1 MEQLI
6 ECAAGLD
13 VHRDSVVATVRRR
26 VGKRDQRETRTF
38 ETFPDALRSL
48 AQWLKDCRVQIAAME
63 STGVYFL
70 PVHRELQR
78 AAVTTWVVNAAH
90 VKQVPGRKSDVS
102 DSEWLSKLVMY
113 GLVRPSFI
121 PNEQLES
128 LRMLTRLRAQTVG
141 EQTRGRNRIIKLL
154 EAFGIKLASIC
165 TDVFGKTGCAIL
177 HALVEGQLSP
187 GQMAQ
192 LAEGLLRKKRA
203 LLERALQV
211 QLSDEAKWLLQEL
224 LTVHR
229 QIEQRVQ
236 RLDDRIQKLLVP
248 YQKDVELLDEIPG
261 LNTVSIA
268 AVLAE
273 TGADMSTFSSAK
285 HLLRGLA
292 LRRVRTKAVGNPEP
306 LRYATA
312 TLGSAPFW
320 SRSLGRRRERASLPG
335 AAHSPGSLEPPAARR
350 RQSLRL
356 QGACW

>member
-1 MEQLI
+1 
-6 ECAAGLD
+6 
-13 VHRDSVVATVRRR
+13 
-26 VGKRDQRETRTF
+26 
-38 ETFPDALRSL
+38 
-48 AQWLKDCRVQIAAME
+48 ME

-78 AAVTTWVVNAAH
+78 AAITTWVVNAAH

-177 HALVEGQLSP
+177 QALVEGQLSAA
-187 GQMAQ
+187 QMAQ
-192 LAEGLLRKKRA
+192 LAEGLLRKKHA

-236 RLDDRIQKLLVP
+236 RLDDRIQKALAP
-248 YQKDVELLDEIPG
+248 YRKDVELLDEIPG

-285 HLLRGLA
+285 HLASWAGLA
-292 LRRVRTKAVGNPEP
+292 PGKNESGGKSRAAPVRHGNPWLCTILVQAAWAASRARKSLWRGTFARLARTTGSAKKAVVAIARRLLVTVYHVLSDRQYRPTPPKPLSDAERRRRAQRAITTLAELGFPLTLPEP
-306 LRYATA
+306 
-312 TLGSAPFW
+312 G
-320 SRSLGRRRERASLPG
+320 
-335 AAHSPGSLEPPAARR
+335 
-350 RQSLRL
+350 
-356 QGACW
+356 